1 MINNNGSIPATS
13 NYVITSLQSLS
24 FYAKILSQYPYIT
37 QGQQEHFLVFAR
49 ILGLDGKTELDT
61 DILRKF
67 GDLITGH
74 SIDHYFSHGSI
85 YDRLAKTWKYLLN
98 VQDNDVPQ
106 VITGRSSASS
116 SPPSLNL
123 DRLQAATKNSS
134 LMFKTVIERN
144 QSINNIL
151 LLLDISTVLLIII
164 IRSQAHEYT
173 LGNILRRIQ
182 TITKDQIDIAD
193 LLSVESK
200 VPKAGSD
207 KPDTRAIRDATAH
220 ARSVITNDS
229 NDFTVH
235 FNNTED
241 GYIFQKTYSR
251 KELLNFYEDYD
262 RVTNIVSRLLNVR
275 LLFSFL
281 NLHFTID

>member
-1 MINNNGSIPATS
+1 MDLFLLRLTMLLHHCRVYLFTLISYLNIPTLPKVNRNIS
-13 NYVITSLQSLS
+13 SSSRIIQ
-24 FYAKILSQYPYIT
+24 
-37 QGQQEHFLVFAR
+37 R

-85 YDRLAKTWKYLLN
+85 YDRLAKTWKYLLS

-164 IRSQAHEYT
+164 IRSQAMSTLQAISSEEYK
-173 LGNILRRIQ
+173 L
-182 TITKDQIDIAD
+182 
-193 LLSVESK
+193 
-200 VPKAGSD
+200 
-207 KPDTRAIRDATAH
+207 
-220 ARSVITNDS
+220 
-229 NDFTVH
+229 
-235 FNNTED
+235 
-241 GYIFQKTYSR
+241 
-251 KELLNFYEDYD
+251 
-262 RVTNIVSRLLNVR
+262 
-275 LLFSFL
+275 
-281 NLHFTID
+281 

>member
-1 MINNNGSIPATS
+1 M
-13 NYVITSLQSLS
+13 
-24 FYAKILSQYPYIT
+24 
-37 QGQQEHFLVFAR
+37 
-49 ILGLDGKTELDT
+49 GLDGKTELDT

-85 YDRLAKTWKYLLN
+85 YDRLAKTWKYLLS

-275 LLFSFL
+275 LLYSFL

>member
-1 MINNNGSIPATS
+1 M
-13 NYVITSLQSLS
+13 
-24 FYAKILSQYPYIT
+24 
-37 QGQQEHFLVFAR
+37 
-49 ILGLDGKTELDT
+49 GLDGKTELDT

-85 YDRLAKTWKYLLN
+85 YDRLAKTWKYLLS

-193 LLSVESK
+193 LLS
-200 VPKAGSD
+200 
-207 KPDTRAIRDATAH
+207 
-220 ARSVITNDS
+220 
-229 NDFTVH
+229 
-235 FNNTED
+235 
-241 GYIFQKTYSR
+241 
-251 KELLNFYEDYD
+251 
-262 RVTNIVSRLLNVR
+262 
-275 LLFSFL
+275 
-281 NLHFTID
+281 